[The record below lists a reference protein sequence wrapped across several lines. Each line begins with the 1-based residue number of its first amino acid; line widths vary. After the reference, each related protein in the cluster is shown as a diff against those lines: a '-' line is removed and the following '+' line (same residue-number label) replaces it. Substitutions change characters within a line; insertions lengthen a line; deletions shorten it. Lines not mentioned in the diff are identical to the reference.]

1 MSYHRILLRSY
12 AKLNLGLHVL
22 GKQED
27 GYHEIRTLFQS
38 IAFHDLLEIERIRGK
53 GIQFHSN
60 CPELDPKDNLVVRA
74 AEAVCRHRKVA
85 PHFRFHLTKRL
96 PLGGGLG
103 GGSSNAA
110 STIWGLGQLWGRHL
124 SVEELLEIGG
134 SLGSDICFFFLGGTA
149 LGLGRGSEVYPLPDF
164 PARPVLLVQPP
175 YPVHTPGA
183 YQRLSLTL
191 TKRWNDSK
199 IPVFCS
205 DCLAQLSGGKQIG
218 NDFERVVY
226 EDFPALRGVARQL
239 ENAGAWLAG
248 LTGSG
253 SVLFGIF
260 KAVRDRNR
268 ARAEVKLKGARLI
281 PTRVL
286 TRRQYLAGRVA
297 SFE

>member
-1 MSYHRILLRSY
+1 MPHHRIVLRSY

-22 GKQED
+22 GKRDD

-38 IAFHDLLEIERIRGK
+38 IAFHDLLEIEKTRSGGIRF
-53 GIQFHSN
+53 QSN
-60 CPELDPKDNLVVRA
+60 CSELNPQDNLVVRA
-74 AEAVCRHRKVA
+74 AELVCRRRKVA
-85 PHFRFHLTKRL
+85 PRFCFRLTKRL

-110 STIWGLGQLWGRHL
+110 ATIWGLDQLLGSRF
-124 SVEELLEIGG
+124 SYEELLEVGG
-134 SLGSDICFFFLGGTA
+134 SLGSDIGFFFLGGTA

-164 PARPVLLVQPP
+164 PSRPVLLVQPP
-175 YPVHTPGA
+175 FPVHTPGA
-183 YQRLSLTL
+183 YQRPSLTL

-205 DCLAQLSGGKQIG
+205 DCLAQLYEGKQIG
-218 NDFERVVY
+218 NDFEQVVF
-226 EDFPALRGVARQL
+226 EDFPALRGVTKQMQ
-239 ENAGAWLAG
+239 NAGAWLAG

-260 KAVRDRNR
+260 EEIQDRNR

-281 PTRVL
+281 STRVL
-286 TRRQYLAGRVA
+286 TRRRYLAGRVA